1 MDKINF
7 ESLFYFVSNTCN
19 NNLQLQFFFQGVQ
32 LSSFMYKFEV
42 LFLIKININQEF
54 YILVKVIHNQKLYL
68 SMYNVRTVK
77 WFILVYF
84 IPVYFILGW
93 HKSICKPG
101 LEIIVSTFSGKNC
114 HYSQIKIYVQYL
126 KINLDFKI
134 LQVQL

>member
-19 NNLQLQFFFQGVQ
+19 NNDSRFFFKVCSYAH
-32 LSSFMYKFEV
+32 LCINLKYSSSS
-42 LFLIKININQEF
+42 NINQEF

-93 HKSICKPG
+93 HKSICKQG